1 MKSRLLLLAAALFAS
16 SLLASVA
23 HATVLRVIMV
33 KTDDPAAYVKQ
44 IEQGQTLL
52 KKMGSTTVIRVW
64 QARYAGSDTGAV
76 VVSIEYPDMVAFA
89 ADGQKLSADPE
100 YMAWLK
106 GLNKVRTITSDSLF
120 EELTP

>member
-16 SLLASVA
+16 SFLASVA

-44 IEQGQTLL
+44 IEQGQALL